1 MSWCDVYKPQKSS
14 DIVGCQ
20 YELRTIKTWLTN
32 WKASKPNKAL
42 LLSGPPG
49 TGKTTVVDVVTKE
62 LGMSVFYIDTTVK
75 KGVKDLKQRVSEF
88 TQTRS
93 IESQKSKCLVLEVDK
108 LREQA
113 DLLSLIE
120 TTQIPI
126 LCLCNNRDHRSL
138 QTLIKK
144 CQEIRFKPLAAN
156 DMMRHLKKVLTA
168 EKKVLSNP
176 NLLQHVAAC
185 GDLRLA
191 LNTLQLNGG
200 GRKDFETVHW
210 RQAAERLMNP
220 KIPLSIRADLFYVDT
235 FMIPAAVHEMYP
247 TTFGT
252 KESLEDL
259 AKAADSIS
267 RADLV
272 PFTTLDYASYMGCV
286 TPMSLGSLRGTVPYF
301 PKSIGKNSTTQKNKK
316 RVSELSKR
324 FHFSPEDLQ
333 LVEELT
339 QPETEAP
346 LKRPRHS

>member
-1 MSWCDVYKPQKSS
+1 MSWCDVYKPHTSS

-32 WKASKPNKAL
+32 WKASNDKKAL

-49 TGKTTVVDVVTKE
+49 TGKTTVIDVVTKE
-62 LGMSVFYIDTTVK
+62 LGMSVFYIDTT
-75 KGVKDLKQRVSEF
+75 KDLKQRVSEF

-113 DLLSLIE
+113 DLLSLIQ

-126 LCLCNNRDHRSL
+126 LCVCNNRDHKNL

-144 CQEIRFKPLAAN
+144 CQEIRFKPLAAK
-156 DMMRHLKKVLTA
+156 DMMIHLKKVLTA

-176 NLLQHVAAC
+176 NLLQNVAAC

-220 KIPLSIRADLFYVDT
+220 KIPLPIRADLFYVDT

-252 KESLEDL
+252 NDSLDDL

-272 PFTTLDYASYMGCV
+272 PFTVLDYASYMGCV

-301 PKSIGKNSTTQKNKK
+301 PKSIGKNSTAQKNKK
-316 RVSELSKR
+316 RVLELSR
-324 FHFSPEDLQ
+324 QFNFSPE
-333 LVEELT
+333 EL
-339 QPETEAP
+339 P
-346 LKRPRHS
+346 LKRPRHF